1 MSDTLDLVLKHKYYD
16 MIASGEKWEEYR
28 DTLFWCVRL
37 LNVDRDGYGHFTKA
51 CCGDFEDMKR
61 NSNDS
66 CDKFT
71 QLLKKSIEDGIFE
84 YRHYDTVRFHRGY
97 TSTSMTFEVKGISIG
112 NGREEWGAEKGKET
126 FIIKLGK
133 RIV

>member
-1 MSDTLDLVLKHKYYD
+1 MSNTLDLILKHKYYN
-16 MIASGEKWEEYR
+16 MIDSGEKTSEYR
-28 DTLFWCVRL
+28 DTLFWCARL
-37 LNVDRDGYGHFTKA
+37 LVVKRDGYGYFTKT
-51 CCGDFEDMKR
+51 CYGDFEDMKC

-71 QLLKKSIEDGIFE
+71 QLLKKAIVDGIFD

-97 TSTSMTFEVKGISIG
+97 TSTTITFEIKGISIG
-112 NGREEWGAEKGKET
+112 NGREEWGAPKDKEV

-133 RIV
+133 KL